1 MKAEIKL
8 FDFNSNQIRVFVNEN
23 NEPEFCASD
32 VTKILG
38 YTNGSKAISDHCKSG
53 GITKRYTP
61 SKSGNQEYTF
71 ISEANLYRL
80 IAKSNLPEAEKFEAC
95 VFEEILPS
103 IRKHG
108 AYMTA
113 EVIEKVLTDPDT
125 IIQLATN
132 LKIERAE
139 KERLQV
145 QTELQQKELKQAA
158 PKVEYFDTVMQS
170 ESTYTTTQIAKELG
184 MSAISLNQILH
195 EKGIQFKQS
204 GQWLLYS
211 KYHDFGYVKTKTY
224 AFTKNDG
231 TTGTS
236 SETVWTEKGRKFIH
250 DLMKQEKK
258 VA

>member
-1 MKAEIKL
+1 MKNNIQL
-8 FDFNSNQIRVFVNEN
+8 FDFNSNKIRVFVNEN
-23 NEPEFCASD
+23 NEPEFCAND

-38 YTNGSKAISDHCKSG
+38 YSNGRDAVARHCKSEG
-53 GITKRYTP
+53 VVKHDTLSNG
-61 SKSGNQEYTF
+61 GNQSLTF
-71 ISEANLYRL
+71 ISESNLYRL
-80 IAKSNLPEAEKFEAC
+80 ILKSENKEAEPFENFVC
-95 VFEEILPS
+95 EEVLPS

-132 LKIERAE
+132 LKLERAE

-145 QTELQQKELKQAA
+145 QTELQQKELKAAA
-158 PKVEYFDTVMQS
+158 PKVEYFDTVLQS

-211 KYHDFGYVKTKTY
+211 KYHDFEYVKTKTY
-224 AFTKNDG
+224 SFTRNDG
-231 TTGTS
+231 TIGTS

>member
-1 MKAEIKL
+1 MKNNIQL
-8 FDFNSNQIRVFVNEN
+8 FDFNSNKIRVFVNEN
-23 NEPEFCASD
+23 NEPEFCATD
-32 VTKILG
+32 VCKILG
-38 YTNGSKAISDHCKSG
+38 YADGRKAISTICKSG
-53 GITKRYTP
+53 GVSKRNTLTSGGNQTLSYISKGNLFRLITKST
-61 SKSGNQEYTF
+61 
-71 ISEANLYRL
+71 
-80 IAKSNLPEAEKFEAC
+80 LPEAEKFESW
-95 VFEEILPS
+95 VFDEVLPS
-103 IRKHG
+103 IHKHG
-108 AYMTA
+108 AYMTS
-113 EVIEKVLTDPDT
+113 ETIEKVLTDPDT

-132 LKIERAE
+132 LKLERAE

-145 QTELQQKELKQAA
+145 QTELQQKELKAAA
-158 PKVEYFDTVMQS
+158 PKVEYFDTVLQS

-211 KYHDFGYVKTKTY
+211 KYHDFEYVKTKTY
-224 AFTKNDG
+224 SFTRNDG
-231 TTGTS
+231 TIGTS